1 MDSTLPPDYLFWLE
15 FLENWK
21 SLPTIRLDLKA
32 PSNFEASVTFGLLVC
47 PWNAQ
52 TKMCV
57 QFQQSTFLNCPLN
70 ASHTCYQLNISLIC
84 PIFKGHLNCLL
95 NKETTSQE
103 FAEVSNSNSN
113 RYLVKCE
120 TLNPTSLHTV
130 SDTYLVLCQ
139 TLSLPNAHRDHVELW
154 VLLKFSESS
163 LFQEHPKF

>member
-1 MDSTLPPDYLFWLE
+1 VDSTLPPDYLFWLE

-21 SLPTIRLDLKA
+21 SLPTIRLDFKA

-52 TKMCV
+52 TRMCV

-70 ASHTCYQLNISLIC
+70 ASHTCYQLNISLLC
-84 PIFKGHLNCLL
+84 PLFKGHLNCLL

-103 FAEVSNSNSN
+103 FAEESNSN

-120 TLNPTSLHTV
+120 TLNPTSLHIQSV
-130 SDTYLVLCQ
+130 IH
-139 TLSLPNAHRDHVELW
+139 TLNLSNSLIAQCPQRPCGTLGAVE
-154 VLLKFSESS
+154 VF
-163 LFQEHPKF
+163 